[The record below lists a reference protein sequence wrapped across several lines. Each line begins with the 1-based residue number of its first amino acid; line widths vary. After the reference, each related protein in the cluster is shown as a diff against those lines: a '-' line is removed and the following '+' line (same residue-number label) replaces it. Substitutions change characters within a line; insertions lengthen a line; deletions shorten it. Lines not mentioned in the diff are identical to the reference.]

1 MSDLG
6 TTAFDNSEK
15 IDILIKENFNVSST
29 NENTPWYLENNATFN
44 TYVNGKDILLD
55 EIPNSV
61 IWASSSFLTASQLS
75 SIYGLTSNDFYSG
88 GGVKVDST
96 GVLHKFI
103 KLKLQPIPGTNI
115 TSGSTTTYFS
125 YYHKNSNGIN
135 LLENSFQLNHGDG
148 SSFAYSMYSN
158 AGIANNV
165 SILQDSN
172 GGNWFFN
179 FKNGIVFI
187 PDPTKNSTML
197 SNVNQNNLP
206 YFTFVKYVGR
216 KGIVKQISVVQNKT
230 TITNP
235 ENNQIAVQT
244 SDNTLHRYDTSTTSW
259 ISIGGSGGGG
269 GSTTI
274 TSLNDVSDV
283 TYPSGSIT
291 NGYVLKWNSTTSKW
305 EPSPDE
311 KDISLNSLNEI
322 TDVDVTTKNIGDVLK
337 WNGSKWISAPD
348 LQSTNSG
355 SSSGQIGTQ
364 ILNASTQYYI
374 LEQMK
379 LNVDGGSFKNSKG
392 EDKKLNTSTEIVI
405 PYKENNDGVGWYKL
419 DIFDDTNG
427 FYPPEGAKQV
437 DIKFTA
443 FLSFNNEF
451 EIFNHDALLEWYF
464 AIDNININSSR
475 RIAHLDLVEQYAF
488 IDLSITIDDTL
499 FFDDLENNKLI
510 KWDADKQISIYARSL
525 DSSQLVKLNKKQPNI
540 EITSIGPGIT
550 NGTTNGT
557 SGNGV
562 TVIPSSASVDLS
574 ENIFYPTADTGTGK
588 EGDII
593 YDASQNL
600 FYEASSSKTDNIG
613 NGEIAF
619 RPLGY
624 SFFAKNMEGQ
634 SPNVQSTSFFFLI

>member
-61 IWASSSFLTASQLS
+61 NWSSSTQSSFLTASELL

-197 SNVNQNNLP
+197 NNVNQNNLP

-216 KGIVKQISVVQNKT
+216 KGIAKQISVVQNKT

-259 ISIGGSGGGG
+259 ISIGGSGGGSSGG

-274 TSLNDVSDV
+274 ASLSDVSDV
-283 TYPSGSIT
+283 TYPSGAIT
-291 NGYVLKWNSTTSKW
+291 NGYVLKWNSITSKW
-305 EPSPDE
+305 EPSADSQGTTINLL
-311 KDISLNSLNEI
+311 KDIGNVNLSSLN
-322 TDVDVTTKNIGDVLK
+322 TGDVLK
-337 WNGSKWISAPD
+337 WNGNNWVNSTD
-348 LQSTNSG
+348 LQGTGSGGTILQPSTG
-355 SSSGQIGTQ
+355 
-364 ILNASTQYYI
+364 ILNNFTFS
-374 LEQMK
+374 
-379 LNVDGGSFKNSKG
+379 
-392 EDKKLNTSTEIVI
+392 
-405 PYKENNDGVGWYKL
+405 
-419 DIFDDTNG
+419 
-427 FYPPEGAKQV
+427 PP
-437 DIKFTA
+437 F
-443 FLSFNNEF
+443 
-451 EIFNHDALLEWYF
+451 
-464 AIDNININSSR
+464 
-475 RIAHLDLVEQYAF
+475 
-488 IDLSITIDDTL
+488 
-499 FFDDLENNKLI
+499 
-510 KWDADKQISIYARSL
+510 
-525 DSSQLVKLNKKQPNI
+525 
-540 EITSIGPGIT
+540 
-550 NGTTNGT
+550 
-557 SGNGV
+557 
-562 TVIPSSASVDLS
+562 
-574 ENIFYPTADTGTGK
+574 
-588 EGDII
+588 
-593 YDASQNL
+593 
-600 FYEASSSKTDNIG
+600 
-613 NGEIAF
+613 
-619 RPLGY
+619 
-624 SFFAKNMEGQ
+624 
-634 SPNVQSTSFFFLI
+634 